1 MQDGTNINAGSKVVS
16 ALNSIPFGS
25 IIGGP
30 LAACVHAQ
38 AEAAQTTMDFIRGF
52 TMTDSSLDIEGREP
66 VTVTFSFI
74 MEGVPML
81 MTVPLMTIVPIPYM
95 RINYVDLSFTADIT
109 ACDSEKMEAKYASE
123 GYKRTEED
131 EKSISMQSKMG
142 ISIRAATSDMPSGMA
157 KMLDF
162 FGNNLIIQETLTAEE
177 VDEMRWEADRQRAI
191 IAADCEE
198 QKRIEEERERERK
211 RRKEAEKKRHDK
223 IAALVQAVRLHKE
236 QSEEERIREQKLKEE
251 KERWRKE
258 AQEKRIRENRPDPRN
273 PFALP
278 ETNRKKPHPEC
289 TFDPE
294 QSIQWNI
301 DRQETLRG
309 SNRHDWLRNHL
320 LLALRTAQRI
330 YPNDI
335 NSTDGQ
341 RILKEDLANFGKR
354 YNGWYTYGE
363 LNNKDLPKGYRKNG
377 YIDTAYTD
385 FVGYVL
391 DNERRRNAPD
401 LLNPTDPIF
410 RPRPGR
416 LPQDG
421 HPKPSDSSI
430 DIEYGRR
437 PSRPIVRPS
446 IDNIRPVARP
456 SAEGSSSYVRPGR
469 VGDRPVVRPSR
480 VEDRPV
486 TRPSAEGSSSY
497 VRPGRVGDRPVV
509 RPGRVEDRPVARPNA
524 EESISYVR
532 PSRVEDRP
540 VARPNAEESSSYV
553 RPGRVEDRP
562 VVRPSAEGSSS
573 YVRPGRVEDSP
584 VTRPGVDSE
593 RPVARPNREENSSF
607 IRPSEEWRIPVK
619 RSMID
624 CTEAVRRADVVRLGT
639 EGRPADPD
647 RTVDADEPV
656 DLYRFL
662 DLRSELDADR
672 TVDVDRPVDPRIIRR
687 PASSDW
693 KPDEEKG

>member
-211 RRKEAEKKRHDK
+211 RRKEAEKNRHDK

-421 HPKPSDSSI
+421 LPKPSDSSI

-497 VRPGRVGDRPVV
+497 VRPSRVGDRPV
-509 RPGRVEDRPVARPNA
+509 
-524 EESISYVR
+524 VR

-540 VARPNAEESSSYV
+540 VARPNAEGSSSYVRPGRVEDRPVTRPSAEGSSSYVRPGRVEDRPVARPSAEGSSSYV

-573 YVRPGRVEDSP
+573 YVRPGRVED
-584 VTRPGVDSE
+584 
-593 RPVARPNREENSSF
+593 RPVVRPNREENISF

-619 RSMID
+619 RSMLD

-647 RTVDADEPV
+647 RTV
-656 DLYRFL
+656 
-662 DLRSELDADR
+662 DADR

>member
-177 VDEMRWEADRQRAI
+177 VDEMRWEAGRQRAI

-497 VRPGRVGDRPVV
+497 VRPS
-509 RPGRVEDRPVARPNA
+509 RVEDRPVARPNA
-524 EESISYVR
+524 EGSSSYVRPSRVGDRPVVRPSRVEDRPVTRPSAEGSSSYVR

-540 VARPNAEESSSYV
+540 VARPNAE
-553 RPGRVEDRP
+553 
-562 VVRPSAEGSSS
+562 GSSS
-573 YVRPGRVEDSP
+573 YVRPGRVED
-584 VTRPGVDSE
+584 

-619 RSMID
+619 RSMLD

-647 RTVDADEPV
+647 RTVDAD
-656 DLYRFL
+656 
-662 DLRSELDADR
+662 R

-687 PASSDW
+687 PTSSDW

>member
-421 HPKPSDSSI
+421 LPKPSDSS
-430 DIEYGRR
+430 IEYGRR

-446 IDNIRPVARP
+446 IDNVRPVARP
-456 SAEGSSSYVRPGR
+456 SAEGGSSYVRPSR

-497 VRPGRVGDRPVV
+497 V

>member
-421 HPKPSDSSI
+421 LPKPSDSS
-430 DIEYGRR
+430 IEYGRR

-446 IDNIRPVARP
+446 IDNVRPVARP
-456 SAEGSSSYVRPGR
+456 SAEGGSSYVRPSR

-497 VRPGRVGDRPVV
+497 V

-540 VARPNAEESSSYV
+540 VARPNAE
-553 RPGRVEDRP
+553 
-562 VVRPSAEGSSS
+562 GSSP

>member
-177 VDEMRWEADRQRAI
+177 VDEMRWEAGRQRAI

-421 HPKPSDSSI
+421 LPKPSDSSI

-497 VRPGRVGDRPVV
+497 VRPSRVGDRPV
-509 RPGRVEDRPVARPNA
+509 
-524 EESISYVR
+524 VR

-540 VARPNAEESSSYV
+540 VARPNAEGSSSYVRPGRVEDRPVARPSAEGSSSYV

-573 YVRPGRVEDSP
+573 YVRPGRVEDGP
-584 VTRPGVDSE
+584 VTRPSVDSE
-593 RPVARPNREENSSF
+593 RPVARPNREENISF

-619 RSMID
+619 RSMLD

-647 RTVDADEPV
+647 RTV
-656 DLYRFL
+656 
-662 DLRSELDADR
+662 DADR

>member
-416 LPQDG
+416 LPQDW
-421 HPKPSDSSI
+421 HFKPSDSS
-430 DIEYGRR
+430 IEYGRR

-497 VRPGRVGDRPVV
+497 VRPGRVGDRPV
-509 RPGRVEDRPVARPNA
+509 
-524 EESISYVR
+524 
-532 PSRVEDRP
+532 
-540 VARPNAEESSSYV
+540 
-553 RPGRVEDRP
+553 
-562 VVRPSAEGSSS
+562 
-573 YVRPGRVEDSP
+573 
-584 VTRPGVDSE
+584 
-593 RPVARPNREENSSF
+593 ARPNREENSSF
-607 IRPSEEWRIPVK
+607 IRPSEEWRIPLK
-619 RSMID
+619 RSMLD

-647 RTVDADEPV
+647 RTV
-656 DLYRFL
+656 
-662 DLRSELDADR
+662 DADR

>member
-421 HPKPSDSSI
+421 HPKPSDSP
-430 DIEYGRR
+430 IEYGRR

-497 VRPGRVGDRPVV
+497 VRPGRVGDRPV
-509 RPGRVEDRPVARPNA
+509 
-524 EESISYVR
+524 
-532 PSRVEDRP
+532 
-540 VARPNAEESSSYV
+540 
-553 RPGRVEDRP
+553 
-562 VVRPSAEGSSS
+562 
-573 YVRPGRVEDSP
+573 
-584 VTRPGVDSE
+584 
-593 RPVARPNREENSSF
+593 ARPNREENSSF
-607 IRPSEEWRIPVK
+607 IRPSEEWRIPLK
-619 RSMID
+619 RSMLD

-647 RTVDADEPV
+647 RTVDAD
-656 DLYRFL
+656 
-662 DLRSELDADR
+662 R

-687 PASSDW
+687 PTSSDW

>member
-497 VRPGRVGDRPVV
+497 VRPS
-509 RPGRVEDRPVARPNA
+509 RVEDRPVARPNA
-524 EESISYVR
+524 EGSSSYVRPSRVGDRPVVR

-540 VARPNAEESSSYV
+540 VARPNAE
-553 RPGRVEDRP
+553 
-562 VVRPSAEGSSS
+562 GSSS
-573 YVRPGRVEDSP
+573 YVRPGRVED
-584 VTRPGVDSE
+584 

-647 RTVDADEPV
+647 RTVDAD
-656 DLYRFL
+656 
-662 DLRSELDADR
+662 R

-687 PASSDW
+687 PTSSDW